1 MSGEADLHRL
11 LAGMAPVL
19 DPVTYVFATTS
30 DRAHPARAHALMIM
44 AEDAGLTLILPQA
57 HATPDLTPVFP
68 CRRITLTIHSALSA
82 VGLMAAVSAALAQA
96 GIGCNPV
103 AGYYHDHLF
112 VPADRSADAMAAI
125 ITLTGQ
131 QEGGR

>member
-1 MSGEADLHRL
+1 MSGETDLGRL

-19 DPVTYVFATTS
+19 DPVTYIFATTS

-57 HATPDLTPVFP
+57 AATPDLTPVFP
-68 CRRITLTIHSALSA
+68 CRRITLTIHSGLAA
-82 VGLMAAVSAALAQA
+82 VGLMAAVSTALAQA

-103 AGYYHDHLF
+103 AGYCHDHLF
-112 VPADRSADAMAAI
+112 VPADRAQDAMAVLAR
-125 ITLTGQ
+125 LTKK
-131 QEGGR
+131 GGR